1 MSFSSFSPSNGL
13 YVIFALLSAV
23 QVSPFQGID
32 FVNVIGAFSCSLINQ
47 LCLRNLLCCLCGY
60 LRHLLEQADARN
72 IVLPTVCYEV
82 EPIASFDPDNRIG
95 TSTPAMVR
103 ALKVQKTL
111 SPQSPSFLK
120 LMLGS
125 HVSGGFWLGLPKRFC
140 DFHLPKQDDTMVLVD
155 EDGQEYNTKYLVNKN
170 GLSGGWRGFSIAHK
184 LLDGDVLIFQLVEPH
199 KLKVYIVRASSL
211 TEVDGASGHL
221 NSETEIN
228 PVKTVQRPEDNSSG
242 ASKIAK
248 QKYLEPI
255 SVDDK
260 THILSSHNAVVADQ
274 SGKIHDDIGS
284 EDLEHIR
291 FSQTNIKFNDM
302 KCFEDFNIHVNGVF
316 LNSEVPAQLRMKYYD
331 LCCSQSKFLHE
342 NLVEGLNSKL
352 VTGMISE
359 IVSTAD
365 AIESARLTTPLSHLE
380 TWERKLKAFEDLGM
394 AVGFLRS
401 RIHQLVTLSQESRA
415 VMESKKKERDEVEGE
430 MKALEAKFLNV
441 KAVVKRLNA
450 EIHDLEVEHRELG
463 VVFRDIA
470 RAAW

>member
-1 MSFSSFSPSNGL
+1 M
-13 YVIFALLSAV
+13 
-23 QVSPFQGID
+23 
-32 FVNVIGAFSCSLINQ
+32 
-47 LCLRNLLCCLCGY
+47 
-60 LRHLLEQADARN
+60 
-72 IVLPTVCYEV
+72 
-82 EPIASFDPDNRIG
+82 FDI
-95 TSTPAMVR
+95 
-103 ALKVQKTL
+103 
-111 SPQSPSFLK
+111 
-120 LMLGS
+120 
-125 HVSGGFWLGLPKRFC
+125 
-140 DFHLPKQDDTMVLVD
+140 
-155 EDGQEYNTKYLVNKN
+155 
-170 GLSGGWRGFSIAHK
+170 
-184 LLDGDVLIFQLVEPH
+184 
-199 KLKVYIVRASSL
+199 LKVYIVRASSL
-211 TEVDGASGHL
+211 TEVDGASSHL
-221 NSETEIN
+221 NSEREIN
-228 PVKTVQRPEDNSSG
+228 PVKTVQRPEDDS
-242 ASKIAK
+242 I
-248 QKYLEPI
+248 
-255 SVDDK
+255 DDK

-284 EDLEHIR
+284 ENLEHIR

-316 LNSEVPAQLRMKYYD
+316 LNSEVPAQLRMKYHD

-415 VMESKKKERDEVEGE
+415 VMESKKKERDEVEGQ

-463 VVFRDIA
+463 VVFGDIA

>member
-1 MSFSSFSPSNGL
+1 MD
-13 YVIFALLSAV
+13 
-23 QVSPFQGID
+23 VSPKHACKKIP
-32 FVNVIGAFSCSLINQ
+32 VSSSSKP
-47 LCLRNLLCCLCGY
+47 NLKKVWGVEKNLVKNRVTWETKKKLAERR
-60 LRHLLEQADARN
+60 LMDLDDLQNKNQADARN

-82 EPIASFDPDNRIG
+82 EPIARFDPDNCAG
-95 TSTPAMVR
+95 TSSSAMVR

-111 SPQSPSFLK
+111 SPESPSFLK

-155 EDGQEYNTKYLVNKN
+155 EDEQEYNTKYLVNKN

-184 LLDGDVLIFQLVEPH
+184 LLEGDVLIFQLFEPH

-211 TEVDGASGHL
+211 TEVDGASGHI

-228 PVKTVQRPEDNSSG
+228 PVKTVQRPEDNS
-242 ASKIAK
+242 I
-248 QKYLEPI
+248 
-255 SVDDK
+255 DDK
-260 THILSSHNAVVADQ
+260 THILSSHNVVVADQ

-302 KCFEDFNIHVNGVF
+302 KCFGDFNIHVNGVF
-316 LNSEVPAQLRMKYYD
+316 LNSEVPAQLRIKYYD

-365 AIESARLTTPLSHLE
+365 AIKSARLTTPLCHLE
-380 TWERKLKAFEDLGM
+380 TWERTLKAFEDLGM

-401 RIHQLVTLSQESRA
+401 RIHQLVTLSLESRV
-415 VMESKKKERDEVEGE
+415 VMESKKKEKDGVEGE

-450 EIHDLEVEHRELG
+450 EILDLEAEHRELG